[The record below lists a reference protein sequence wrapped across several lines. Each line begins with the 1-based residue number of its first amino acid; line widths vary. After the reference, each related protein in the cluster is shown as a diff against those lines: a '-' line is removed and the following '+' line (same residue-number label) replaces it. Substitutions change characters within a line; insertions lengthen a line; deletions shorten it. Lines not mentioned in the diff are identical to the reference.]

1 VSEALLRSSFL
12 VKMPYKTI
20 QDLPA
25 NLQEILPEH
34 AQEIFV
40 KSFNNAWEE
49 YKENANRPEE
59 ISHEEIAYRTAWN
72 AVKKKYAKDKQTGK
86 WLEKE

>member
-1 VSEALLRSSFL
+1 
-12 VKMPYKTI
+12 MPYRTKL
-20 QDLPA
+20 DLPFH
-25 NLQEILPEH
+25 LREILPEH

-49 YKENANRPEE
+49 YKESANRPDD

-72 AVKKKYAKDKQTGK
+72 AVKKKYSKDNQTGK
-86 WLEKE
+86 WTEKA